1 MIKKRYK
8 ELMIMDWRD
17 LIVKN
22 RIRVNKRIRN

>member
-17 LIVKN
+17 LIVKK